1 MRNINTLIRGFWG
14 GAAMTTTSPAL
25 AILGFHKIGEPPVG
39 ARSTPWYIPEATFRN
54 QLRYLS
60 TNGWEVISVASFLR
74 GLSEPETLPRRAALL
89 TFDDGYKSML
99 RVASRCLSDFGYPS
113 VAFIPTQF
121 VGGYNDWDR
130 EREPFEEICDWD
142 GLRELERCGCSI
154 QSHGVRHKS
163 FSRLP
168 PREQQEELYK
178 SKMILEEKL
187 GKSVEVFAYPYGLVG
202 RDRTAL
208 SALLERNGYRAACL
222 FPGGVS
228 KLPVA
233 NNYFLPRVD
242 MFPHSDL
249 RTLLA
254 QGVASDSDKVR

>member
-1 MRNINTLIRGFWG
+1 MRNINMLIRGFSG
-14 GAAMTTTSPAL
+14 GATPISSDNSAL
-25 AILGFHKIGEPPVG
+25 AILAFHKIGEPPAG
-39 ARSTPWYIPEATFRN
+39 ARSTPWYIPEATFRT

-99 RVASRCLSDFGYPS
+99 RVASRTLSEFGYPS
-113 VAFIPTQF
+113 VAFIPTHF

-130 EREPFEEICDWD
+130 GREPFEDICDWD
-142 GLRELERCGCSI
+142 GLRELESRGCSI

-168 PREQQEELYK
+168 PNEQQDELHE
-178 SKMILEEKL
+178 SKRILDEKL
-187 GKSVEVFAYPYGLVG
+187 GKPVEVFAYPYGLVG
-202 RDRTAL
+202 RDRSAL

-222 FPGGVS
+222 FPGGIS

-249 RTLLA
+249 RTLLV
-254 QGVASDSDKVR
+254 QGVASDRVR

>member
-1 MRNINTLIRGFWG
+1 
-14 GAAMTTTSPAL
+14 
-25 AILGFHKIGEPPVG
+25 
-39 ARSTPWYIPEATFRN
+39 
-54 QLRYLS
+54 
-60 TNGWEVISVASFLR
+60 
-74 GLSEPETLPRRAALL
+74 LPRRAALL

-99 RVASRCLSDFGYPS
+99 RVASRSLSEFGYPS
-113 VAFIPTQF
+113 VAFIPTHF

-130 EREPFEEICDWD
+130 GREPLEEICDWD
-142 GLRELERCGCSI
+142 GLRELERRGCSI

-168 PREQQEELYK
+168 PNEQHEELYE
-178 SKMILEEKL
+178 SKRILEEKL
-187 GKSVEVFAYPYGLVG
+187 GKPVEVFAYPYGLVG
-202 RDRTAL
+202 RDRSAL

-222 FPGGVS
+222 FPGGIS

-249 RTLLA
+249 HTLLGSRSRLTIRRLLQA
-254 QGVASDSDKVR
+254 LK

>member
-1 MRNINTLIRGFWG
+1 M
-14 GAAMTTTSPAL
+14 SPTPIKTPISTGNSVL
-25 AILGFHKIGEPPVG
+25 AILGFHKIGEPPAG

-60 TNGWEVISVASFLR
+60 TNGWQVISVASFLR

-99 RVASRCLSDFGYPS
+99 RVASRSLSEFGYPS
-113 VAFIPTQF
+113 VAFVPTQF
-121 VGGYNDWDR
+121 VGGCNDWDR

-142 GLRELERCGCSI
+142 GLRELERRGCSI

-168 PREQQEELYK
+168 PNEQQEELCK
-178 SKMILEEKL
+178 SKRILEEKL
-187 GKSVEVFAYPYGLVG
+187 GKPVEMFAYPHGRVG
-202 RDRTAL
+202 RDRSAL
-208 SALLERNGYRAACL
+208 SELLERNGYRAACL
-222 FPGGVS
+222 FPGGIC

-233 NNYFLPRVD
+233 NSYFLPRVD
-242 MFPHSDL
+242 MFAHSDL
-249 RTLLA
+249 STLLCS
-254 QGVASDSDKVR
+254 GSRLWVRWRR

>member
-1 MRNINTLIRGFWG
+1 MRNINILMRGFSG
-14 GAAMTTTSPAL
+14 GAPISSANSVL
-25 AILGFHKIGEPPVG
+25 AILGFHKIGEPPAG

-54 QLRYLS
+54 QLRFLS
-60 TNGWEVISVASFLR
+60 TNGWEVISIASFLR

-99 RVASRCLSDFGYPS
+99 RVASRSLSEFGYPS

-121 VGGYNDWDR
+121 VGGYNDWDH

-142 GLRELERCGCSI
+142 GLRELERRGCSI

-168 PREQQEELYK
+168 PNEQQEELCE
-178 SKMILEEKL
+178 SKRILEEKL
-187 GKSVEVFAYPYGLVG
+187 GKPVEVFAYPYGLVG
-202 RDRTAL
+202 RDRSAL

-222 FPGGVS
+222 FPGGIS

-242 MFPHSDL
+242 MFSDSDL
-249 RTLLA
+249 RSLL
-254 QGVASDSDKVR
+254 V